1 MTLQPKM
8 HNLNLIKRKQA
19 NPGGGTSWKVADLYS
34 ESVKVMDI
42 KERLR
47 NRHGLQAN
55 VLVCREHT
63 KLSEMMGQQLGDVFL
78 NGCRG
83 SYLYYS
89 VLFFL

>member
-1 MTLQPKM
+1 
-8 HNLNLIKRKQA
+8 
-19 NPGGGTSWKVADLYS
+19 
-34 ESVKVMDI
+34 MDI

-47 NRHGLQAN
+47 NHHRLQED

-78 NGCRG
+78 NGCWG

-89 VLFFL
+89 VLFL